1 MLKKHLKKIVS
12 LVLVTM
18 MAIGMSIT
26 AIAAEPYQNELEAV
40 MDTSPADSGQVT
52 HYDTTTGEML
62 VEDGELLT
70 FDEVAIPVPK
80 GSADTPSERG
90 IEIYAQLTV
99 KTALYVRPTLSG
111 ALSLKKSCCETCGK
125 PFSM

>member
-26 AIAAEPYQNELEAV
+26 AIAAEPYQNELEAI

-80 GSADTPSERG
+80 GSGMFSTQSQTVIWVR
-90 IEIYAQLTV
+90 LT
-99 KTALYVRPTLSG
+99 AWENRQ
-111 ALSLKKSCCETCGK
+111 
-125 PFSM
+125 

>member
-90 IEIYAQLTV
+90 IEIYLV
-99 KTALYVRPTLSG
+99 LE
-111 ALSLKKSCCETCGK
+111 LKKPVVANLLGILMLIAQ
-125 PFSM
+125 PLLL

>member
-90 IEIYAQLTV
+90 IEIYLE
-99 KTALYVRPTLSG
+99 
-111 ALSLKKSCCETCGK
+111 LKKPVVANLLGILMLIAQ
-125 PFSM
+125 PLLL

>member
-40 MDTSPADSGQVT
+40 MDTSPADLQGGT
-52 HYDTTTGEML
+52 GLDYDTTTGEML

-90 IEIYAQLTV
+90 IEIYLVRAGIKKPVVANLLGILMLIAQPL
-99 KTALYVRPTLSG
+99 LL
-111 ALSLKKSCCETCGK
+111 
-125 PFSM
+125 

>member
-40 MDTSPADSGQVT
+40 MDTLLSTKLPSLFLKDLLILPVS
-52 HYDTTTGEML
+52 E
-62 VEDGELLT
+62 ELK
-70 FDEVAIPVPK
+70 FI
-80 GSADTPSERG
+80 
-90 IEIYAQLTV
+90 
-99 KTALYVRPTLSG
+99 LSV
-111 ALSLKKSCCETCGK
+111 LELKKPVVANLLGILMLIAQ
-125 PFSM
+125 PLLL

>member
-40 MDTSPADSGQVT
+40 MDTSLADSGQVT

-70 FDEVAIPVPK
+70 FDEVATIWNCK
-80 GSADTPSERG
+80 QSNFSFDFSYCSAYCQYSDM
-90 IEIYAQLTV
+90 
-99 KTALYVRPTLSG
+99 
-111 ALSLKKSCCETCGK
+111 GK
-125 PFSM
+125 EA